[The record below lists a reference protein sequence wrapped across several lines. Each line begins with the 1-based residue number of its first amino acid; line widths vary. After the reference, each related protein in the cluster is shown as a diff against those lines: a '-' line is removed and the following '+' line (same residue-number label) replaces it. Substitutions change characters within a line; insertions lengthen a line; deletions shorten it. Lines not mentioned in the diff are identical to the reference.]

1 MDPSSRLSIYLLLE
15 NCVEFIFATALWQNS
30 YSVEIIL
37 SIQVQIWCSGF
48 LIHCSSDG
56 DVQKRGQIL
65 YMRNTILLKAL
76 SLIPPLKLVDPL
88 VTRFSDYLHQ
98 SREEAIFVW
107 RNDEVL
113 VVMNE
118 VCHCV
123 WSV

>member
-37 SIQVQIWCSGF
+37 SIQVQIRGSGF

-65 YMRNTILLKAL
+65 YMSNTILLKAL
-76 SLIPPLKLVDPL
+76 SLIPPL
-88 VTRFSDYLHQ
+88 
-98 SREEAIFVW
+98 
-107 RNDEVL
+107 
-113 VVMNE
+113 
-118 VCHCV
+118 
-123 WSV
+123 